1 MSDLFSGLEKFG
13 FDKLDMDNIFEDEKA
28 KPAAG
33 AGEKKEAVIPKEE
46 DFLLDKGMQCPICD
60 NVFKTRAVK
69 NGRARRLDSDRDLR
83 PKYEYIDPIKYDVS
97 SCPKCG
103 YTAINRYFGHLSGIQ
118 AKMIREEI
126 CSKFKPDSISKEV
139 VSYTYDEAIERYKL
153 ALITT
158 IAKKGKASE
167 KAYACLKL
175 AWLYRGKKEEIIAK
189 NPELSDANKASVA
202 EAQKMEMAF
211 YAQAFD
217 GFIKAMSS
225 ESYPMCG
232 MEQNTVDF
240 LIANMAYNLKKFDV
254 ASRMVATLL
263 TSRTVSKQIKDK
275 ALVLK
280 EDIIAEIKKTAE

>member
-158 IAKKGKASE
+158 IAKKGKVSE

>member
-83 PKYEYIDPIKYDVS
+83 PKYEYVDPIKYDVS